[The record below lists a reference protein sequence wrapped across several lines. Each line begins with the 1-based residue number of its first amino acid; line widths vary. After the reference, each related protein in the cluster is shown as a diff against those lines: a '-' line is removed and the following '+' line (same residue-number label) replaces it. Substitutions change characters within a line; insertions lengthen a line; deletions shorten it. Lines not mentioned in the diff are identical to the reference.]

1 MKLDKTE
8 IARRQLGT
16 ALALFLDDA
25 DPVSVHTLACAGAEI
40 GKHLTIKANAEPFS
54 THALATFPTLDIA
67 KLKRIR
73 NQYWNAFKHA
83 TTRDG
88 LDRAD
93 EELLE
98 RFTDEVNDH
107 ALFVGWY
114 DYALA
119 TARMPLETQVF
130 HVWYFARYP
139 DKLNPE
145 ANSTE
150 FQSVFPN
157 LASLSRSDQKRAL
170 REVIAK
176 YRGDPE
182 IVNHPQTDARPLVL
196 GTDGGID
203 RAAGPLQT
211 TAVTTPSPS
220 G

>member
-40 GKHLTIKANAEPFS
+40 AEHLTIKANAEPFS
-54 THALATFPTLDIA
+54 THALATFPTLDIP
-67 KLKRIR
+67 KIKRIR

-93 EELLE
+93 AELLE
-98 RFTDEVNDH
+98 RFTDEINDH

-114 DYALA
+114 DYTLA
-119 TARMPLETQVF
+119 TARIPLEAQVF
-130 HVWYFARYP
+130 QVWYFGRYP
-139 DKLNPE
+139 DKLNPDVGS
-145 ANSTE
+145 AE
-150 FQSVFPN
+150 FQDVFPN
-157 LASLSRSDQKRAL
+157 LDSLSRSDQKKAL

-176 YRGDPE
+176 YRDDQQ
-182 IVNHPQTDARPLVL
+182 IMNHPQTDARPLVL
-196 GTDGGID
+196 DTDGGIG
-203 RAAGPLQT
+203 RAVSPLPI
-211 TAVTTPSPS
+211 TAVVNLSS
-220 G
+220 

>member
-40 GKHLTIKANAEPFS
+40 AEHLTVKANAEPFS
-54 THALATFPTLDIA
+54 VHALATFSKLDIP

-83 TTRDG
+83 TTRGG

-114 DYALA
+114 DYTLA
-119 TARMPLETQVF
+119 TARTPLEAQVF

-145 ANSTE
+145 VDSAE

-157 LASLSRSDQKRAL
+157 LASLSRSDQKKAL
-170 REVIAK
+170 SEVVAK
-176 YRGDPE
+176 YRDDQE
-182 IVNHPQTDARPLVL
+182 IMKHTQTDARPLVL
-196 GTDGGID
+196 GTDGTI
-203 RAAGPLQT
+203 AI
-211 TAVTTPSPS
+211 TTPSPS